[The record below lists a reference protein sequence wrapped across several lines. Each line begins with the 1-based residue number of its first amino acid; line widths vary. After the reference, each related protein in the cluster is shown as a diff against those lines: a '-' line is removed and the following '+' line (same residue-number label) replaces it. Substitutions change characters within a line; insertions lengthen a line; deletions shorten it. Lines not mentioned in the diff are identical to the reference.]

1 MLDVKRMKVFRE
13 VAALGSFSAAAESL
27 SFTQSAVSQQ
37 VAALEREVGTTLL
50 DRTPRGVRLT
60 DSGRALVTHADAI
73 LARLE
78 SAEDELAELAGVRGG
93 RLRLASFQS
102 AGATLIP
109 RAVAA
114 FHSRHPKVELSMVE
128 AEPDEAHTLL
138 RGGDIDIALV
148 YDYEALPGT
157 LGEDLEVEHL
167 IDDVYDAVLPAGHP
181 LAERESLTM
190 TDLGSEPWV
199 GPTGRS
205 GCRVIVDRA
214 CQDAG
219 YEARIAFEADE
230 TMAAQAL
237 VASGVGLTIYPRLA
251 LSPLHPGVVSRPLG
265 PNAPVRRIWAARVR
279 GGYRSPACD
288 AMLQILEDAAEEFR
302 QDGGTELA
310 IAG

>member
-13 VAALGSFSAAAESL
+13 VAACGSFSAAAESL

-37 VAALEREVGTTLL
+37 VAALEREVGTKLL

-60 DSGRALVTHADAI
+60 DSGRALVAHADAI

-78 SAEDELAELAGVRGG
+78 SAEDELAELAGLRGG

-114 FHSRHPKVELSMVE
+114 FHGRHPKVELGMVE
-128 AEPDEAHTLL
+128 AEPDEAHQLL
-138 RGGDIDIALV
+138 RAGDIDLSLV
-148 YDYEALPGT
+148 YDYAAVPGT
-157 LGEDLEVEHL
+157 LDPELEIEHL
-167 IDDVYDAVLPAGHP
+167 IDDVYDAVVPTDHP
-181 LAERESLTM
+181 LAARSRLAM
-190 TDLGSEPWV
+190 TDLGDEPWV
-199 GPTGRS
+199 GPTDRS
-205 GCRVIVDRA
+205 GCRLIVDRA
-214 CQDAG
+214 CQEAG
-219 YEARIAFEADE
+219 YDARIAFEADE

-237 VASGVGLTIYPRLA
+237 VAAGMGVTIYPRLA
-251 LSPLHPGVVSRPLG
+251 LSPLHPGVVSRPLAD
-265 PNAPVRRIWAARVR
+265 APTRRIWVARLR

-288 AMLQILEDAAEEFR
+288 AMVQILVDVAENFR
-302 QDGGTELA
+302 QDGGTTLA